1 MEADVLKTIGENTRK
16 YRTRAG
22 LTQAQLAEKVGVGT
36 AFISRVERGQKRMRI
51 ETMLL
56 VASALHISMDLLLYQ
71 ENENAQLQALVRML
85 EGQPPEFV
93 DGIILLVQV
102 CLEKFSRAPEE

>member
-56 VASALHISMDLLLYQ
+56 VASALHISVDLLLYQ

>member
-1 MEADVLKTIGENTRK
+1 MEADVLKIIGENTRK

-56 VASALHISMDLLLYQ
+56 VASALHISVDLLLYQ
-71 ENENAQLQALVRML
+71 ENENAQLQALMRML

-93 DGIILLVQV
+93 DGIIMLVQV
-102 CLEKFSRAPEE
+102 CLEKFTRTVEE

>member
-1 MEADVLKTIGENTRK
+1 MEADVLKIIGENTRK

-56 VASALHISMDLLLYQ
+56 VASALHISVDLLLYQ

-93 DGIILLVQV
+93 DGIIMLVQV
-102 CLEKFSRAPEE
+102 CLGKFTRTAEE

>member
-1 MEADVLKTIGENTRK
+1 MEADVLKIIGENTRK

-56 VASALHISMDLLLYQ
+56 VASALHISVDLLLYQ

-93 DGIILLVQV
+93 DGIIMLVQV
-102 CLEKFSRAPEE
+102 CLEKFTRTAEE

>member
-1 MEADVLKTIGENTRK
+1 MEADVLKIIGENTRK

-36 AFISRVERGQKRMRI
+36 AFISRVELGQKRMRI

-56 VASALHISMDLLLYQ
+56 VASALHISVDLLLYQ

-93 DGIILLVQV
+93 DGIIMLVQV
-102 CLEKFSRAPEE
+102 CLEKFTRTAEE

>member
-1 MEADVLKTIGENTRK
+1 MEADVLKIIGENTRK

-56 VASALHISMDLLLYQ
+56 VASALHISVDLLLYQ

-102 CLEKFSRAPEE
+102 CLEKFTRTAEA

>member
-1 MEADVLKTIGENTRK
+1 MKADILKVIGENTRK
-16 YRTRAG
+16 YRNRAG
-22 LTQAQLAEKVGVGT
+22 LTQADLAEKVGVGT

-56 VASALHISMDLLLYQ
+56 VASALDVSVDLLLYR
-71 ENENAQLQALVRML
+71 ENKDAQLQTLVRML

-93 DGIILLVQV
+93 DGIIMLVRV
-102 CLEKFSRAPEE
+102 CLDKFSGPPDA

>member
-1 MEADVLKTIGENTRK
+1 MEADVLKIIGENTRK

-56 VASALHISMDLLLYQ
+56 VASALHISVDLLLYQ

-102 CLEKFSRAPEE
+102 CLEKFSHAAED

>member
-1 MEADVLKTIGENTRK
+1 MEADVLKIIGENTRK

-56 VASALHISMDLLLYQ
+56 VASALHISVDLLLYQ
-71 ENENAQLQALVRML
+71 ETENAQLQALVRML

-93 DGIILLVQV
+93 DGIILRVQV
-102 CLEKFSRAPEE
+102 CLEKFTRTAEE

>member
-1 MEADVLKTIGENTRK
+1 MEADVLKIIGENTRK

-56 VASALHISMDLLLYQ
+56 VASALHISVDLLLYQ

-102 CLEKFSRAPEE
+102 CLEKFTRTAEE